1 MMQGKLIFSAC
12 ITRIKSLRDI
22 RGKHYK
28 SRFAGELDAINDCVI
43 YGISSD
49 KPFLWGVSKPYY
61 NGLRCNASAGR
72 AC

>member
-1 MMQGKLIFSAC
+1 MQGKLIFSAC

-28 SRFAGELDAINDCVI
+28 SRFAGKLDAINDCVI

-49 KPFLWGVSKPYY
+49 KPFLWGVSKP
-61 NGLRCNASAGR
+61 
-72 AC
+72 